1 MKAVSAVYHLAA
13 RGIQAPALI
22 DHAVHRHHKARAI
35 GSVIAVHKHGALL
48 LALANGAQDVR
59 DLRGLYLL
67 AAKRLVREPKLISKR
82 PFVAASAKVA
92 QIYDAFYAKLV

>member
-1 MKAVSAVYHLAA
+1 M
-13 RGIQAPALI
+13 
-22 DHAVHRHHKARAI
+22 
-35 GSVIAVHKHGALL
+35 IAVHKHGALL

-92 QIYDAFYAKLV
+92 QIYDAFYAKLVQLRGVAPVKLCAAKQPLVHAVEIFCLIDEGCFLR